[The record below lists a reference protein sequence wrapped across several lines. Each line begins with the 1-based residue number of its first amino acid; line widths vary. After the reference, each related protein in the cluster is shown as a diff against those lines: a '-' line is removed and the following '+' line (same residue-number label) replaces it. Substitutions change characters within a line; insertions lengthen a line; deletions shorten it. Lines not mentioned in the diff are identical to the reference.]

1 METNT
6 IIKEQEFTI
15 APQSEKQIVPF
26 LNGGNFEQAWRM
38 AKCLSFSTLVPE
50 QYRGEK
56 NTSNCMIA
64 LELASR
70 HGMSPFMVMQNLYVI
85 QGRPSW
91 SSQFLI
97 AMINVSGRFSPLRWR
112 VENNGRKKFG
122 AFELDDISVRC
133 YATELSS
140 GEVLEG
146 PAVTAEMVVSEGW
159 YGKNGSKW
167 KTMPEVMYRYRSASF
182 FSRMYC
188 PDIAMGIYT
197 KEETDD
203 EPRQVKKIPQAGHHD
218 LEAAVEELRE
228 NGVLEPEP
236 KASKK
241 SVFEGVTPNDAKPAP
256 SEDESKEEQP
266 EQSEQKAEQK
276 EPAPEQKKPDA
287 RIKRREEL
295 MNILTDFGLGF
306 SQEEAAEWIGR
317 TFKGRHLDDLTE
329 AELNGAING
338 VRKEID
344 RRENE
349 AAGK

>member
-1 METNT
+1 MEANT
-6 IIKEQEFTI
+6 VMKEQEFSV

-97 AMINVSGRFSPLRWR
+97 AMINVSGRFSPLRWKF
-112 VENNGRKKFG
+112 ENRGKKTLG
-122 AFELDDISVRC
+122 GFELDDLSVRC
-133 YATELSS
+133 YATELAS

-146 PAVTAEMVVSEGW
+146 PAVTADMVFSEGW
-159 YGKNGSKW
+159 YAKNGSKW

-197 KEETDD
+197 KEEDED
-203 EPRQVKKIPQAGHHD
+203 EPRQVKKIPANGRQEV
-218 LEAAVEELRE
+218 EAAVSELIE
-228 NGVLEPEP
+228 NGVLNGAA
-236 KASKK
+236 ASDKK
-241 SVFEGVTPNDAKPAP
+241 NIFDNVTPNDKQPEAEEPKAKPVPEPEKKQPAIEP
-256 SEDESKEEQP
+256 EPVKNEQP
-266 EQSEQKAEQK
+266 KLDPFADQR
-276 EPAPEQKKPDA
+276 
-287 RIKRREEL
+287 RILWEL
-295 MNILTDFGLGF
+295 LGVFGLG
-306 SQEEAAEWIGR
+306 
-317 TFKGRHLDDLTE
+317 LTE
-329 AELNGAING
+329 DECESWVKKRFGGKNIDALDAKQLGAA
-338 VRKEID
+338 VMEARKEID
-344 RRENE
+344 SH
-349 AAGK
+349 